1 MKDFQGK
8 KSMDFIRLFE
18 PITINTVKV
27 NNRIVMPAMGLF
39 YTDNYSLNDRYKAF
53 YRERARGGVGLMLIG
68 PIAIDRVGS
77 APFMPGIFD
86 DRHIPPF
93 RDFLDEL
100 HRDTEAKLGTQL
112 FQMGRNASSL
122 FSGLQPI
129 APSPIPGSFSR
140 EIPREMTKDDIEEV
154 KKAFADGARRAKEAG
169 FDYIEIVGC
178 TGYLISQFLS
188 PVTNHRNDEYG
199 GPIENRMRFG
209 LEVIGA
215 VRASVGDD
223 IAVGI
228 RVAGNDFMDGGN
240 TNRESVLFCIAAE
253 EAGVDAINVTGGW
266 HETNVPQL
274 PTLVPPGAFIYLA
287 RGIKEKVNVPVFASN
302 RLGDPFI
309 AERALRSGSC
319 DMICWGRPLIADPNL
334 PIKAKEGRLNEIVPC
349 ISCNQGC
356 FDSIFSGVPV
366 HCVLNPRASRE
377 NELRVEKAQH
387 KKRISVAGG
396 GPGGME
402 FALTAAERGHDVTLY
417 ERGDDLGGQINLAKV
432 PPGKKELQR
441 IIDSMENRMI
451 NAGVTIKLKTTL
463 TPEMIQKDR
472 PDVLVIASGAKP
484 LEIDVPGME
493 KPHVVSA
500 WDVLKEKVYNIGKN
514 VVIIGGSATGCE
526 TAHYI
531 ASLDALDSETFA
543 FLMYHNAEDPAFAM
557 KLLHQSN
564 RNITVVDIVER
575 FADNVGR
582 TNRWP
587 LLKSLRLIGVSL
599 RPETRLIEIT
609 DDAVIVET
617 KRGKES
623 IPADTVI
630 MAVGAQPVDDLT
642 GGITADGLEI
652 IKIGD
657 AREPRR
663 ITEAIREGFEEALK
677 V

>member
-1 MKDFQGK
+1 
-8 KSMDFIRLFE
+8 MDFIKLFE
-18 PITINTVKV
+18 PITINKTEVP
-27 NNRIVMPAMGLF
+27 NRIVMPAMGLF
-39 YTDNYSLNDRYKAF
+39 YSDNYSLNDRYKAF

-86 DRHIPPF
+86 DAQTAQF
-93 RDFLDEL
+93 REFLEEL
-100 HRDTEAKLGTQL
+100 HRDTDAKLGTQL

-140 EIPREMTKDDIEEV
+140 EIPREMTIDDIEEV
-154 KKAFADGARRAKEAG
+154 KKSFADGARRAEEAG
-169 FDYIEIVGC
+169 FDFIEVVGC

-188 PVTNHRNDEYG
+188 PVTNHRADEYG
-199 GPIENRMRFG
+199 GSLENRMRFG
-209 LEVIGA
+209 LEVIHA

-223 IAVGI
+223 TAIGI
-228 RVAGNDFMDGGN
+228 RVAGNDFIDGGN
-240 TNRESVLFCIAAE
+240 TNRESVQFCIAAE
-253 EAGVDAINVTGGW
+253 KAGVDAINVTGGW
-266 HETNVPQL
+266 HETNIPQL
-274 PTLVPPGAFIYLA
+274 PTLVPPGAFVYLA
-287 RGIKEKVNVPVFASN
+287 REIKQSVNVPVFASN
-302 RLGDPFI
+302 RLGDPLI

-334 PIKAKEGRLNEIVPC
+334 PRKAKEGRLDEIVPC

-356 FDSIFSGVPV
+356 FDSIFSGIPV
-366 HCVLNPRASRE
+366 HCILNPRASRE
-377 NELRVEKAQH
+377 NELTVEKAQH
-387 KKRISVAGG
+387 KKRIAVAGG
-396 GPGGME
+396 GPAGME

-417 ERGDDLGGQINLAKV
+417 EREGDLGGQINMAKA

-441 IIDSMENRMI
+441 IIDSMENRMA
-451 NAGVTIKLKTTL
+451 NAGVTIKLNTAL
-463 TPEMIQKDR
+463 TAGIIQRDK
-472 PDVLVIASGAKP
+472 PDVLVVASGARP
-484 LEIDVPGME
+484 IEIDVPGID
-493 KPHVVSA
+493 KPQVVSA
-500 WDVLKEKVYNIGKN
+500 WDVLRERVSDIGKN

-531 ASLDALDSETFA
+531 ASMDTLDAETFT

-564 RNITVVDIVER
+564 RTITVIDILGR

-587 LLKSLRLIGVSL
+587 LLKSLRLVGVSL
-599 RPETRLIEIT
+599 RPKTRLIEIT
-609 DDAVIVET
+609 DESVIVET
-617 KRGKES
+617 KRGRES

-630 MAVGAQPVDDLT
+630 MAVGVLPLDDLAREINT
-642 GGITADGLEI
+642 DGLKI
-652 IKIGD
+652 ITIGD
-657 AREPRR
+657 AKEPRK
-663 ITEAIREGFEEALK
+663 ISDAIREGFEKALQ

>member
-1 MKDFQGK
+1 
-8 KSMDFIRLFE
+8 MDFIKLFE
-18 PITINTVKV
+18 PITINKTEVP
-27 NNRIVMPAMGLF
+27 NRIVMPAMGLF
-39 YTDNYSLNDRYKAF
+39 YSDNYSLNDRYKAF

-86 DRHIPPF
+86 DAQTAQF
-93 RDFLDEL
+93 REFLEEL
-100 HRDTEAKLGTQL
+100 HRDTDAKLGTQL

-140 EIPREMTKDDIEEV
+140 EIPREMTIDDIEEV
-154 KKAFADGARRAKEAG
+154 KKSFADGARRAEEAG
-169 FDYIEIVGC
+169 FDFIEVVGC

-188 PVTNHRNDEYG
+188 PVTNHRADEYG
-199 GPIENRMRFG
+199 GSLENRMRFG
-209 LEVIGA
+209 LEVIHA

-223 IAVGI
+223 TAIGI
-228 RVAGNDFMDGGN
+228 RVAGNDFIDGGN
-240 TNRESVLFCIAAE
+240 TNRESVQFCIAAE
-253 EAGVDAINVTGGW
+253 KAGVDAINVTGGW
-266 HETNVPQL
+266 HETNIPQL
-274 PTLVPPGAFIYLA
+274 PTLVPPGAFVYLA
-287 RGIKEKVNVPVFASN
+287 REIKQSVNVPVFASN
-302 RLGDPFI
+302 RLGDPLI

-334 PIKAKEGRLNEIVPC
+334 PRKAKEGRLDEIVPC

-356 FDSIFSGVPV
+356 FDSIFSGIPV
-366 HCVLNPRASRE
+366 HCILNPRASRE
-377 NELRVEKAQH
+377 NELTVEKAQH
-387 KKRISVAGG
+387 KKRIAVAGG
-396 GPGGME
+396 GPAGME

-417 ERGDDLGGQINLAKV
+417 EREGDLGGQINMAKA

-441 IIDSMENRMI
+441 IIDSMENRMA
-451 NAGVTIKLKTTL
+451 NAGVTIKLNTAL
-463 TPEMIQKDR
+463 TAGIIQRDK
-472 PDVLVIASGAKP
+472 PDVLVVASGARP
-484 LEIDVPGME
+484 IEIDVPGID
-493 KPHVVSA
+493 KPQVVSA
-500 WDVLKEKVYNIGKN
+500 WDVLRERVSDIGKN

-531 ASLDALDSETFA
+531 ASMDTLDAETFT

-564 RNITVVDIVER
+564 RTITVIDILGR

-587 LLKSLRLIGVSL
+587 LLKSLRLVGVSL
-599 RPETRLIEIT
+599 RPKTRLIEIT
-609 DDAVIVET
+609 DESVIVET
-617 KRGKES
+617 KRGRES

-630 MAVGAQPVDDLT
+630 MAVGVLPLDDLAREIKT
-642 GGITADGLEI
+642 DGLKI
-652 IKIGD
+652 ITIGD
-657 AREPRR
+657 AKEPRK
-663 ITEAIREGFEEALK
+663 ISDAIREGFEKALQ

>member
-1 MKDFQGK
+1 
-8 KSMDFIRLFE
+8 MDFIKLFE
-18 PITINTVKV
+18 PIIINKIEVP
-27 NNRIVMPAMGLF
+27 NRIVMPAMGLF
-39 YTDNYSLNDRYKAF
+39 YSDNYSLNDRYKAF

-86 DRHIPPF
+86 DAQTAQF
-93 RDFLDEL
+93 RDFLEEL

-129 APSPIPGSFSR
+129 APSPIPGNFSR
-140 EIPREMTKDDIEEV
+140 EIPREMTRDDIEEV

-169 FDYIEIVGC
+169 FDYIEVVGC

-188 PVTNHRNDEYG
+188 PVTNHRADEYG
-199 GPIENRMRFG
+199 GSTENRMRFG
-209 LEVIGA
+209 LEVISA

-253 EAGVDAINVTGGW
+253 KAGVDAINVTGGW
-266 HETNVPQL
+266 HETNIPQL
-274 PTLVPPGAFIYLA
+274 PTLVPPGAFVYLA
-287 RGIKEKVNVPVFASN
+287 RGIKESVNVPVFASN
-302 RLGDPFI
+302 RLGDPFV

-319 DMICWGRPLIADPNL
+319 DMICWGRPLITDPNL
-334 PIKAKEGRLNEIVPC
+334 PLKAKEGRLNEIVPC

-356 FDSIFSGVPV
+356 FDSIFSGIPV
-366 HCVLNPRASRE
+366 HCILNPRASRE
-377 NELRVEKAQH
+377 HELRIEKAQH
-387 KKRISVAGG
+387 KKRIAVAGG
-396 GPGGME
+396 GPAGME
-402 FALTAAERGHDVTLY
+402 FALTAAERGHDVMLY
-417 ERGDDLGGQINLAKV
+417 EKEGDLGGQINLAKA
-432 PPGKKELQR
+432 PPGKKELQK
-441 IIDSMENRMI
+441 IIDSMENRMA
-451 NAGVTIKLKTTL
+451 NAGVTIKLNTAL
-463 TPEMIQKDR
+463 TPGMIQKDK
-472 PDVLVIASGAKP
+472 PDVLVVASGARP
-484 LEIDVPGME
+484 IEIDVPGID

-500 WDVLKEKVYNIGKN
+500 WDVLRERVSDIGKN
-514 VVIIGGSATGCE
+514 VIIIGGSATGCE

-531 ASLDALDSETFA
+531 ASLDTLDAETFA

-564 RNITVVDIVER
+564 RKITVIDILGR

-587 LLKSLRLIGVSL
+587 LLKNLRLIGVSL
-599 RPETRLIEIT
+599 RPGTRLIEIT
-609 DDAVIVET
+609 DDSVIVET
-617 KRGKES
+617 RRGRET

-630 MAVGAQPVDDLT
+630 MAVGALPVDDLARE
-642 GGITADGLEI
+642 IKADGLEI

-657 AREPRR
+657 AKEPRK
-663 ITEAIREGFEEALK
+663 ISDAIREGFEKALQ